1 MMMATITNSR
11 LRRGAGGAVAAGA
24 LALAIVGLAGSG
36 AQAATPTAHR
46 SCSLD
51 LGTGTTVC
59 VPAGQ
64 DLNAAVLTQAHLR
77 VVVPGGAVGRTT
89 SAVAVAESVQTV
101 YVQAQLY
108 SYSNYGGAMF
118 QVTNSSAC
126 NGSTVYQL
134 TDLAN
139 YGFDNDTDSFRSFN
153 NCSTKLWDGA
163 NLSGTSYGYYVNS
176 TYVGDAMVNRASSLQ
191 IR

>member
-1 MMMATITNSR
+1 MATITNSR
-11 LRRGAGGAVAAGA
+11 LRRGVGGVLAAGV
-24 LALAIVGLAGSG
+24 LALAIAGLASSG
-36 AQAATPTAHR
+36 AQAATPTVYR

-59 VPAGQ
+59 VPYGQ
-64 DLNAAVLTQAHLR
+64 DLNAAVLQQAHLR
-77 VVVPGGAVGRTT
+77 VVVPGGAVVTT
-89 SAVAVAESVQTV
+89 ATAFAAPESVQTV

-134 TDLAN
+134 TNLSS

-163 NLSGTSYGYYVNS
+163 NISGTSYGYYVNS

-191 IR
+191 IK